1 MLELNLYNLSMWIE
15 ASPLEGNISP
25 VKIRNVVVL
34 PAPLTPNRPK
44 HSPGETAKLTPR
56 TPVNLKL
63 NFLTKSSTIKS
74 GADVSS
80 RIHMYKINFIFK
92 QIFDKKL

>member
-1 MLELNLYNLSMWIE
+1 MSELSLYNLLSTRIE

-34 PAPLTPNRPK
+34 PAPFTPSKPK
-44 HSPGETAKLTPR
+44 HSPGDMTKLIPL

-63 NFLTKSSTIKS
+63 NFLTKSSTINN
-74 GADVSS
+74 GNEVLS
-80 RIHMYKINFIFK
+80 RM
-92 QIFDKKL
+92 

>member
-1 MLELNLYNLSMWIE
+1 MSELNLYNLSMWME

-34 PAPLTPNRPK
+34 PAPFTPNKPK

-74 GADVSS
+74 GEDVSPK
-80 RIHMYKINFIFK
+80 IQMYKLI
-92 QIFDKKL
+92 